1 VYPFDKLDKFPDKA
15 ALVMAGSGRATS
27 YAQLDRS
34 SNRFAQLLRHLGL
47 GHDAAIALL
56 MENRSEFFTVCWGA
70 QRSGLFY
77 TPVATHLATAE
88 IAYIINDCGARAF
101 VTSAEQ
107 ADNTADLPGL
117 CPDVQAWFVCGGE
130 LPGYRSLEGELDD
143 MPDHPVDDELEGCE
157 MLYSSGTTGYPKGI
171 RNPLPDRSVGAISPM
186 AAALAV
192 AYGADENTVY
202 LSPAPLYH
210 SAPLRFNMALQR
222 LGATCVVMEKF
233 DARSAVRLL
242 GQHGVTMSQW
252 VPTHFSRML
261 QLPKQLREK
270 ADLSS
275 HRLALHAA
283 APCPVSVK
291 EQMIDWWGPILTEF
305 YSATEGNGAT
315 QISSEEWLTHKGSV
329 GRELGCRVHV
339 VDDEGEELAAGEIGT
354 VYFEGGRSFEYH
366 NAPEKTADSVDARG
380 WSTVGD
386 IGYLDEEGYL
396 YLTDRKADMII
407 SGGVN
412 IYPQETENCLLE
424 HPSVADA
431 AVFGLPDSD
440 FGEQVKA
447 VVEAIDPLAAGGQL
461 ADELMAWCRDKI
473 SPLKCPRSIDF
484 VDHLPRT
491 EAGKLRKH
499 LLKARYDQEPS
510 GPASGPG
517 QST

>member
-1 VYPFDKLDKFPDKA
+1 
-15 ALVMAGSGRATS
+15 
-27 YAQLDRS
+27 
-34 SNRFAQLLRHLGL
+34 
-47 GHDAAIALL
+47 
-56 MENRSEFFTVCWGA
+56 
-70 QRSGLFY
+70 
-77 TPVATHLATAE
+77 
-88 IAYIINDCGARAF
+88 
-101 VTSAEQ
+101 
-107 ADNTADLPGL
+107 
-117 CPDVQAWFVCGGE
+117 
-130 LPGYRSLEGELDD
+130 
-143 MPDHPVDDELEGCE
+143 
-157 MLYSSGTTGYPKGI
+157 
-171 RNPLPDRSVGAISPM
+171 
-186 AAALAV
+186 
-192 AYGADENTVY
+192 
-202 LSPAPLYH
+202 
-210 SAPLRFNMALQR
+210 
-222 LGATCVVMEKF
+222 
-233 DARSAVRLL
+233 
-242 GQHGVTMSQW
+242 
-252 VPTHFSRML
+252 
-261 QLPKQLREK
+261 
-270 ADLSS
+270 
-275 HRLALHAA
+275 
-283 APCPVSVK
+283 
-291 EQMIDWWGPILTEF
+291 MIEWWGPILTEF

-315 QISSEEWLTHKGSV
+315 QISSEEWLAHKGSV

-339 VDDEGEELAAGEIGT
+339 VDDDGEELAAGEIGT

-366 NAPEKTADSVDARG
+366 NAPEKTADSLDTRG

-499 LLKARYDQEPS
+499 LLKARYDREPS
-510 GPASGPG
+510 GPANEPG
-517 QST
+517 HST